1 MPLVEIHL
9 LEGRTDDQKK
19 ALLAAVTAAVH
30 DSIGAPLESIRVW
43 IQEFSQKEFMIAGV
57 LAADRERSPRSDHR
71 K

>member
-30 DSIGAPLESIRVW
+30 ESIGAPLESIRVW
-43 IQEFSQKEFMIAGV
+43 VQEFSPREYMIAGV
-57 LAADRERSPRSDHR
+57 LAADRHKP

>member
-9 LEGRTDDQKK
+9 LEGRTGEQKK
-19 ALLAAVTAAVH
+19 ALLTAVTAAVH

-43 IQEFSQKEFMIAGV
+43 VQEFSPKEYMIAGV
-57 LAADRERSPRSDHR
+57 LAADRHKP

>member
-9 LEGRTDDQKK
+9 LAGRTEDQKK
-19 ALLAAVTAAVH
+19 ALLTAVTAAVH

-43 IQEFSQKEFMIAGV
+43 LQEFAPTECMSAGV
-57 LAADRERSPRSDHR
+57 LLADRNKP